1 MDALTRAE
9 TIRILR
15 AMGGDIPADTKLPDD
30 VLEKRLREAVNAS
43 QNKATFS
50 PLDLGS
56 LKKWPMAAPGEL
68 DTRARPL
75 VKALQRGNIDE
86 AQKRMGLFSDA
97 NSVLDAGATSST
109 DPSVNPF
116 IALRGLVAG
125 IGRLLDDGG
134 TWCVIQAED
143 ESSSV
148 GIRVVS
154 VLEVDKDVPAIV
166 VLYRPFNRPAAKD
179 CTQWISEQS
188 KSNAP
193 AIGKG
198 FIHVKRPLVEVKLL
212 SLYLKLNASLV
223 SADFPVNKKPNEARF
238 KPSIL
243 LPVAPLDFDALSK
256 IAHNLGCS
264 VCGKKAASRCAQ
276 CQSVWYCGAECQRA
290 DWPEHKQSCKS
301 LKGGRWVPITF
312 QAQLPIPSIPGVD
325 PKQMKYMSNMNK
337 FSSVRSHDPTRKITD
352 SESAPPNV
360 WGDRVFMIKLQV
372 GLGSETPGHMMIY
385 DRKRSFQ
392 GFMLREDNPAFD
404 EFYMEM
410 LGPRG
415 GFQGMKMYRWAKRTG
430 DWELTVCLDRQPQLD
445 TKW

>member
-1 MDALTRAE
+1 MDALARAE
-9 TIRILR
+9 TIRVLR
-15 AMGGDIPADTKLPDD
+15 SVGGDIPADTKLPDD
-30 VLEKRLREAVNAS
+30 VLEKRLREVINVS

-56 LKKWPMAAPGEL
+56 LKKWPMAAQANWTL
-68 DTRARPL
+68 AR
-75 VKALQRGNIDE
+75 VRC
-86 AQKRMGLFSDA
+86 
-97 NSVLDAGATSST
+97 VLDAGATSST
-109 DPSVNPF
+109 DSDPSVNPF
-116 IALRGLVAG
+116 LALRGLLAG
-125 IGRLLDDGG
+125 IGRSLDDGG

-143 ESSSV
+143 ESSS
-148 GIRVVS
+148 VVS

-166 VLYRPFNRPAAKD
+166 VLYRPFIRG
-179 CTQWISEQS
+179 S
-188 KSNAP
+188 SNAP
-193 AIGKG
+193 AIGKA
-198 FIHVKRPLVEVKLL
+198 FIHINKSLVEVKLL
-212 SLYLKLNASLV
+212 LLYLKLNASLV
-223 SADFPVNKKPNEARF
+223 FADFPVDKKPNEARF
-238 KPSIL
+238 KPSVL

-256 IAHNLGCS
+256 MAHNLGCS

-276 CQSVWYCGAECQRA
+276 CQSVCTAEPVKCQRA

-312 QAQLPIPSIPGVD
+312 QAQLPIPSIPGLD

-337 FSSVRSHDPTRKITD
+337 SGWAYMT
-352 SESAPPNV
+352 
-360 WGDRVFMIKLQV
+360 
-372 GLGSETPGHMMIY
+372 IY

-392 GFMLREDNPAFD
+392 GFMLRKDNPAFD

-415 GFQGMKMYRWAKRTG
+415 GFEGMKMYRWAKRTG